1 MKLSGNH
8 GNNVAGY
15 SLPPMAELFSSD
27 DHHGDYNK
35 DTRSH
40 TSMSFGSV
48 PHTPQLTEDD
58 RQCVNEIRRT
68 QWQRHPLTLSS
79 GKREAD
85 AVMYEYHLPQPT
97 TVSIDNTRLP
107 SVRSPLTYTQA
118 ANRTVEQQQLQH
130 PLQQQPQQP

>member
-27 DHHGDYNK
+27 DHHDDYNK

-58 RQCVNEIRRT
+58 CQCVNEIRRT

-85 AVMYEYHLPQPT
+85 TVMY
-97 TVSIDNTRLP
+97 I
-107 SVRSPLTYTQA
+107 
-118 ANRTVEQQQLQH
+118 
-130 PLQQQPQQP
+130 